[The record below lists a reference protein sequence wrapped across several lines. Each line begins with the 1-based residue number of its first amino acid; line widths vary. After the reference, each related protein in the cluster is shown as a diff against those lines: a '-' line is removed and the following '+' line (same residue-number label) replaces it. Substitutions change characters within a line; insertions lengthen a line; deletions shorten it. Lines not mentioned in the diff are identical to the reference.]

1 MDKYAK
7 LQDRLGIRFNDPALL
22 ELALI
27 HSSYVNETPNNKLV
41 PNERLEFLGDAV
53 LGLWIA
59 ERLYRDFPGETEGT
73 LTRYRSLLVRRD
85 TLAGLAG
92 DIGLGEDLFMGRG
105 EISSGGRRKPANL
118 ARALEALIAAVYL
131 DQGHAAAGSFID
143 RLFAEAFK
151 QLVSLSAVD
160 DSKSRLQEL
169 VQGEY
174 HTTPEYRITQSTGA
188 AHRRTFT
195 AEVSMN
201 GQVLGSGQGLS
212 KKEAESAAA
221 GQALKRLDNTLHSD

>member
-1 MDKYAK
+1 MDNYSE
-7 LQDRLGIRFNDPALL
+7 LQERLGVRFNNPALL

-27 HSSYVNETPNNKLV
+27 HSSYVNESPDTKLT

-59 ERLYRDFPGETEGT
+59 ERLYRDFPEEPEGT

-85 TLAGLAG
+85 TLADLAG
-92 DIGLGEDLFMGRG
+92 KIGLGEALFMGRG
-105 EISSGGRRKPANL
+105 EISSGGRKKPANL
-118 ARALEALIAAVYL
+118 ARSLEALIAAVYL
-131 DQGHAAAGSFID
+131 DQGHAAAGGFID
-143 RLFAEAFK
+143 RLFTDAFK
-151 QLVSLSAVD
+151 QLVNMSAVD

-169 VQGEY
+169 IQGKY

-201 GQVLGSGQGLS
+201 GQVLGEGQGLS
-212 KKEAESAAA
+212 KKEAESVAA
-221 GQALKRLDNTLHSD
+221 GQALERLDNTLHPD